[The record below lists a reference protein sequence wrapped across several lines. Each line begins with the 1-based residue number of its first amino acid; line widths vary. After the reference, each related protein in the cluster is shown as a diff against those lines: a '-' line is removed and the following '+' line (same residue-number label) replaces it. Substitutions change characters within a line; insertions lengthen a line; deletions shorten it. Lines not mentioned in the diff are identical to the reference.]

1 MEPALQINGKDLPLD
16 GLAIQSVVGKW
27 IGPLTRW
34 PEFLKVFANKG
45 YNMIH
50 FTPLNHRG
58 DSNSPY
64 SIYNQLAFAP
74 DLFEPGTTI
83 EDQHVQMSEMTT
95 KMEKEYGL
103 LSLTDVVWNHTA
115 ENSDWLQDH
124 PEAAYNLH
132 NSPHLIAAYQL
143 DTALLDFSSNL
154 RHLGYPTTLNSVD
167 DLLKIM
173 EGIKTHVLGG
183 LRLWEFYILDVITL
197 ASNALNHWKTGPYN
211 ERDFAKYD
219 LSTMSLQEKAK
230 LLSSLALRDAD
241 YLGDRYKKTLN
252 LGYCASY
259 LFRLFGKYKETNAI
273 DAQKE
278 LTKVMNEINLPF
290 YKEFDSD
297 REAILENTFNRVKYV
312 RLELKKGEIN
322 ERYYNHFC
330 FANGSSPLIET
341 LFTRL
346 PHNERTLRH
355 PKGSLAV
362 ANNGWIWANNPLEDF
377 AGPQSRAYLRREVI
391 VWGDCVK
398 LRYGRGPVRP
408 IIILTYSHRTTT
420 LGCGSI

>member
-1 MEPALQINGKDLPLD
+1 MHINGKDLPLA
-16 GLAIQSVVGKW
+16 GLAIQSAVGKW

-34 PEFLKVFANKG
+34 PGFLEVFARKG

-64 SIYNQLAFAP
+64 SIYDQLAFAP

-83 EDQHVQMSEMTT
+83 EDQHIQMSEMTA
-95 KMEKEYGL
+95 KMEKDYGL

-124 PEAAYNLH
+124 PEAGYNLH

-143 DTALLDFSSNL
+143 DTALLEFSSNL

-183 LRLWEFYILDVITL
+183 LRLWEFYILDVITI
-197 ASNALNHWKTGPYN
+197 ASNALNHWKSGPYN
-211 ERDFAKYD
+211 EQEFAKYD

-230 LLSSLALRDAD
+230 LLSSLALRDGD
-241 YLGDRYKKTLN
+241 YLGDRYKMTLN
-252 LGYCASY
+252 LGLCASY
-259 LFRLFGKYKETNAI
+259 LFRLFGKYKETNAV

-278 LTKVMNEINLPF
+278 LTKVMNEINLPY

-297 REAILENTFNRVKYV
+297 RETILENTFNRVKYV

-322 ERYYNHFC
+322 ETYHHHY
-330 FANGSSPLIET
+330 SPLT
-341 LFTRL
+341 TALLSLKLSSLVFPT
-346 PHNERTLRH
+346 T
-355 PKGSLAV
+355 KG
-362 ANNGWIWANNPLEDF
+362 P
-377 AGPQSRAYLRREVI
+377 
-391 VWGDCVK
+391 
-398 LRYGRGPVRP
+398 
-408 IIILTYSHRTTT
+408 
-420 LGCGSI
+420 

>member
-1 MEPALQINGKDLPLD
+1 MKPDFSKSIHIDIWITRPGAYAYKIEYEPLPSWNPLSEYPAEPSKKAVPWHILVNEKETTEEHYFSVEPALEINGKDLPLA

-27 IGPLTRW
+27 IGPLTVW
-34 PEFLKVFANKG
+34 PEFLKVFAGKG

-83 EDQHVQMSEMTT
+83 EDQHLQMSEMTA

-154 RHLGYPTTLNSVD
+154 RHLGFPTTLNSVD

-197 ASNALNHWKTGPYN
+197 ASNALNHWKSGSYN
-211 ERDFAKYD
+211 EQEFSKYE

-230 LLSSLALRDAD
+230 LLSGLALRDAD
-241 YLGDRYKKTLN
+241 YLGDRYKKTLH

-278 LTKVMNEINLPF
+278 LSKVMNEINLPF

-297 REAILENTFNRVKYV
+297 RESILENTFNRVKYV

-322 ERYYNHFC
+322 EKYCHQFVSLIVVHLSLRP
-330 FANGSSPLIET
+330 SSRV
-341 LFTRL
+341 F
-346 PHNERTLRH
+346 
-355 PKGSLAV
+355 
-362 ANNGWIWANNPLEDF
+362 
-377 AGPQSRAYLRREVI
+377 
-391 VWGDCVK
+391 
-398 LRYGRGPVRP
+398 
-408 IIILTYSHRTTT
+408 RTTKEP
-420 LGCGSI
+420 